1 MRNRISWLIACQ
13 SVCAGTDGI
22 RKGWGG
28 NHEAP
33 SPFALGGVA
42 LGPKGI
48 ACVHTYAHTRR
59 EAESDGGTRVRMR
72 KCARTYV
79 LRGRLLSLSAVRA
92 HTMHVRTDARA
103 CVRQGRGHARA
114 RTHRTYARKGSTGNT
129 YVGTQRARTH
139 KRTQRR
145 QEGRRKARFG
155 GSVRIPRFPQ
165 RPRARARKKKNR
177 GLRIAFPCKS
187 SPQDFLPQQACPTAA
202 EAEAASA
209 KSLADG
215 LFFAGTRQSTS
226 ESTSMGAGGAGSSAC
241 RRSGSSGGQLP

>member
-1 MRNRISWLIACQ
+1 MRACIRTRTHGVKQ
-13 SVCAGTDGI
+13 RATGARAYVCAS
-22 RKGWGG
+22 
-28 NHEAP
+28 A
-33 SPFALGGVA
+33 
-42 LGPKGI
+42 
-48 ACVHTYAHTRR
+48 
-59 EAESDGGTRVRMR
+59 RV
-72 KCARTYV
+72 RTYV

-155 GSVRIPRFPQ
+155 GSVRSPRFPQ

-209 KSLADG
+209 KSLADA
-215 LFFAGTRQSTS
+215 LFFAGTRH
-226 ESTSMGAGGAGSSAC
+226 STSMGAGGAGSRGC
-241 RRSGSSGGQLP
+241 RSSGTSGGQRPKTPRG

>member
-1 MRNRISWLIACQ
+1 M
-13 SVCAGTDGI
+13 
-22 RKGWGG
+22 
-28 NHEAP
+28 
-33 SPFALGGVA
+33 A

-79 LRGRLLSLSAVRA
+79 RIERAPSLPLGCARA
-92 HTMHVRTDARA
+92 YNARTYVRTYRRA
-103 CVRQGRGHARA
+103 CVRATGAGTCAGTHARTYV
-114 RTHRTYARKGSTGNT
+114 RTQGEHGKH
-129 YVGTQRARTH
+129 VGTQRARTH

-155 GSVRIPRFPQ
+155 GSVRSPRFPQ

-215 LFFAGTRQSTS
+215 PFFAGARQSTS

>member
-1 MRNRISWLIACQ
+1 MAGAPLKSKGFTYVRTRARVAWGGGRRTCGRTYARTRVCVARGRHLSLDRARARTYVQRARKRIRTCVRAYEQPTGRGMRNRISWLIACQ

-48 ACVHTYAHTRR
+48 ACVHTYAHIRR

-92 HTMHVRTDARA
+92 HTMHVRTYRRA
-103 CVRQGRGHARA
+103 CVRATGAGTCAGTHAP
-114 RTHRTYARKGSTGNT
+114 
-129 YVGTQRARTH
+129 YV
-139 KRTQRR
+139 RTQGEHGKHVRR
-145 QEGRRKARFG
+145 HAARPHAQTHATTPGREEEGA
-155 GSVRIPRFPQ
+155 IPRQ
-165 RPRARARKKKNR
+165 RPKPPLPSAAAR
-177 GLRIAFPCKS
+177 P
-187 SPQDFLPQQACPTAA
+187 
-202 EAEAASA
+202 
-209 KSLADG
+209 
-215 LFFAGTRQSTS
+215 ST
-226 ESTSMGAGGAGSSAC
+226 
-241 RRSGSSGGQLP
+241 

>member
-1 MRNRISWLIACQ
+1 MRR
-13 SVCAGTDGI
+13 
-22 RKGWGG
+22 RP
-28 NHEAP
+28 P
-33 SPFALGGVA
+33 SRWGGVA

-145 QEGRRKARFG
+145 QEGKRKARFR
-155 GSVRIPRFPQ
+155 GSVRSPRFPQ
-165 RPRARARKKKNR
+165 RPRARARSQTPAES
-177 GLRIAFPCKS
+177 GLP
-187 SPQDFLPQQACPTAA
+187 
-202 EAEAASA
+202 
-209 KSLADG
+209 SLAN
-215 LFFAGTRQSTS
+215 LSLKISFPSKPS
-226 ESTSMGAGGAGSSAC
+226 P
-241 RRSGSSGGQLP
+241 LPPTPKQQKQARKCEG

>member
-33 SPFALGGVA
+33 SPFALGGGVA

-79 LRGRLLSLSAVRA
+79 RIERAPSLPLGCARAYNARTYVRTYVQTRVRA
-92 HTMHVRTDARA
+92 CDRGGDM
-103 CVRQGRGHARA
+103 RGHARTV
-114 RTHRTYARKGSTGNT
+114 RTHARGARETRT
-129 YVGTQRARTH
+129 
-139 KRTQRR
+139 
-145 QEGRRKARFG
+145 
-155 GSVRIPRFPQ
+155 
-165 RPRARARKKKNR
+165 
-177 GLRIAFPCKS
+177 
-187 SPQDFLPQQACPTAA
+187 
-202 EAEAASA
+202 
-209 KSLADG
+209 
-215 LFFAGTRQSTS
+215 
-226 ESTSMGAGGAGSSAC
+226 
-241 RRSGSSGGQLP
+241 

>member
-1 MRNRISWLIACQ
+1 MRRRPPLRW
-13 SVCAGTDGI
+13 
-22 RKGWGG
+22 
-28 NHEAP
+28 
-33 SPFALGGVA
+33 GGVA

-48 ACVHTYAHTRR
+48 ACVHTYAHIRR

-79 LRGRLLSLSAVRA
+79 RIERAPSLPLGCARA
-92 HTMHVRTDARA
+92 YNARTYRRA
-103 CVRQGRGHARA
+103 CVRATGAGTCAGTHAP
-114 RTHRTYARKGSTGNT
+114 
-129 YVGTQRARTH
+129 YV
-139 KRTQRR
+139 RTQGEHGKHVRR
-145 QEGRRKARFG
+145 HAARPHAQTHATTPGREEEGAIWR
-155 GSVRIPRFPQ
+155 Q
-165 RPRARARKKKNR
+165 RPNPPLPSAAARPSTLKKSR
-177 GLRIAFPCKS
+177 GLRVAFPCKS

>member
-1 MRNRISWLIACQ
+1 MRRRPPLRWGGWRWGPKELRACIRTRTHGVKQ
-13 SVCAGTDGI
+13 RATGARAYVCAS
-22 RKGWGG
+22 
-28 NHEAP
+28 A
-33 SPFALGGVA
+33 
-42 LGPKGI
+42 
-48 ACVHTYAHTRR
+48 
-59 EAESDGGTRVRMR
+59 RV
-72 KCARTYV
+72 RTYV

-92 HTMHVRTDARA
+92 HTMHVRTYVRTDARA

-155 GSVRIPRFPQ
+155 GSVRSPRFPQ

-226 ESTSMGAGGAGSSAC
+226 ESTSMGATTAGSSAC